1 MEKLFLG
8 LAHICIFTGNLE
20 KSVRFYTENLG
31 FTKVYETYIEKNDG
45 NIKYVVVKLDRCI
58 IELLEP
64 DDKKDLQLGKE
75 GTIAH
80 IAIEVRNLAEVVKEL
95 KGKNVEFT
103 TEIFGFDKL
112 LNGVEGAFIKGPSG
126 ELIELFEYKNEK
138 PF

>member
-20 KSVRFYTENLG
+20 KSVGFYTENLG
-31 FTKVYETYIEKNDG
+31 FTKVYETYIEKNDW

-64 DDKKDLQLGKE
+64 DDKKDLQLSKE

-80 IAIEVRNLAEVVKEL
+80 IAIEVRNLAEAVKEL
-95 KGKNVEFT
+95 KGKKVEFT